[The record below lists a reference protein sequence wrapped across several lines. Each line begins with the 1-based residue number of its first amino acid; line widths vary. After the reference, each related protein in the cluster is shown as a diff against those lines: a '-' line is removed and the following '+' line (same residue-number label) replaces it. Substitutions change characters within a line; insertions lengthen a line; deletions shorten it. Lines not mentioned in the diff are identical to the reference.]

1 MEMIVVT
8 MDRIKI
14 TFMINSAS
22 VNAFKTFDTDE
33 SENICDT
40 VAQRLRK
47 SLQNVTSRM
56 DGKNTKATAIMP
68 TTPTLLRI
76 SEEYA

>member
-1 MEMIVVT
+1 MIVVT

-56 DGKNTKATAIMP
+56 DGKNTRTTAIMP